1 MPKMQELLKEKDIF
15 KIFERFSKLN
25 PSPKGELNFTSPYT
39 LLVAVVCSA
48 QSTDKS
54 VNLATRKL
62 FKLANTPEKMI
73 ALGKEKIM
81 KQIKTIGLY
90 RNKAKNIINLS
101 EIILRKYNGVVPR
114 NFEQL
119 NDLPGVGRKT
129 ANVVL
134 NIAFKVP
141 TIAVDTHVFR
151 VSNRTRIAI
160 GKNVEEVE
168 LILNKRV
175 PKKFLVHAHHWLI
188 LHGRYV
194 CKARMPLCNNCAI
207 SDLCPSKQ

>member
-1 MPKMQELLKEKDIF
+1 M
-15 KIFERFSKLN
+15 
-25 PSPKGELNFTSPYT
+25 
-39 LLVAVVCSA
+39 VAVVCSA

-54 VNLATRKL
+54 VNLATKKL

-141 TIAVDTHVFR
+141 TIAVETHVFR

-160 GKNVEEVE
+160 GKNVEEIE